1 MSFLVVIDLLIL
13 PPIAALRTGWDLRWI
28 RAYAVVIS
36 YLSYWV
42 YAEDKEK
49 ARWGEWRVP
58 EARLHFLDLLGGW
71 PGGFLAQRRL
81 RHKCSKGSFQVTFWL
96 TVQLWQFV
104 ALDSLQNWAFSKV
117 IAEWVDDGR
126 RTEQRR

>member
-1 MSFLVVIDLLIL
+1 MSVLVVIGLLIL
-13 PPIAALRTGWDLRWI
+13 PVIAALRTGWDLRWMG
-28 RAYAVVIS
+28 AYAVIIS

-49 ARWGEWRVP
+49 AQLGEWRVP

-96 TVQLWQFV
+96 IVLLWQFV

-117 IAEWVDDGR
+117 IAEWADDGR
-126 RTEQRR
+126 RTEYRR